1 MFDHGRYEELASLA
15 AVGELLPEE
24 YKEFVGHRQSCS
36 VCGNMVAEIGSIS
49 AATFLARG
57 RKDENST
64 VEGERYRRAR
74 EAVARRL
81 PLMIPNR
88 STRRPMG
95 LVAVGVAAV
104 LVVGIG
110 IGMIVGLKH
119 APKVSQAPARAS
131 VSTASVPTPPAAN
144 QLAAAPGELIS
155 TQSDSLR
162 WQTVV
167 AELQSQVN
175 QVRGENQKLREKLSA
190 SDRIAQGLEARVDA
204 VVQQSNAQAQQLEQ
218 AHNDLS
224 TIQSRLTQAQTMM
237 ASHDATVNSL
247 QSQLSEKDARLN
259 EVTSSL
265 EREREMLTQ
274 GRDVR
279 DLMGARDL
287 HIVDVFDTDGK
298 GRTRKPFGRAFYT
311 QGKSLIFYAF
321 DLPTKNLL
329 DGKFVYAAWGSN
341 SNKSKDQVPHHLGI
355 FYSDDQNQHRW
366 AMKFNN
372 PKVLDEID
380 TVFVTL
386 ERLGA
391 AFTVPKGKPVL
402 EAYFGTPP
410 NHP

>member
-1 MFDHGRYEELASLA
+1 MFDHERYEELASLA

-24 YKEFVGHRQSCS
+24 HEEFVRHRQSCN
-36 VCGNMVAEIGSIS
+36 VCGKMVAEIGSIS

-57 RKDENST
+57 QEGENSI
-64 VEGERYRRAR
+64 VEGERHRRAR

-88 STRRPMG
+88 SVRGPMR
-95 LVAVGVAAV
+95 LVAVGVAAA

-110 IGMIVGLKH
+110 IGMIVGLMH
-119 APKVSQAPARAS
+119 APRVSPAAAHALA
-131 VSTASVPTPPAAN
+131 STASITTLPAAN
-144 QLAAAPGELIS
+144 QPTATPGQLIA
-155 TQSDSLR
+155 TQSDSGR

-167 AELQSQVN
+167 AEQQSQVN
-175 QVRGENQKLREKLSA
+175 QVRDENQKLRERLSA
-190 SDRIAQGLEARVDA
+190 SDETAHGLETRLDGLAR
-204 VVQQSNAQAQQLEQ
+204 QSNAQAQQLEQ

-224 TIQSRLTQAQTMM
+224 TIQSRLTQAQTLMV
-237 ASHDATVNSL
+237 SNDATVNSL

-259 EVTSSL
+259 EVTASL
-265 EREREMLTQ
+265 EREREMLAQ

-279 DLMGARDL
+279 DIMGARDL
-287 HIVDVFDTDGK
+287 HIVDVFDADGK
-298 GRTRKPFGRAFYT
+298 GRTRKPYGRAFYT

-329 DGKFVYAAWGSN
+329 DGKFVYTAWGSN
-341 SNKSKDQVPHHLGI
+341 SNKLKDQAPHHLGI
-355 FYSDDQNQHRW
+355 FYYDDQTQHRW
-366 AMKFNN
+366 ALKFNN

>member
-36 VCGNMVAEIGSIS
+36 VCGNMVAEIGSVS
-49 AATFLARG
+49 AATFLAG
-57 RKDENST
+57 GQKDEHSI
-64 VEGERYRRAR
+64 VEGERHRRAR

-88 STRRPMG
+88 SARVPMR
-95 LVAVGVAAV
+95 LVAVGVAAA

-110 IGMIVGLKH
+110 IGMTLGLRH
-119 APKVSQAPARAS
+119 APKASQAPMLAS
-131 VSTASVPTPPAAN
+131 ASIASVPTPPAAN

-167 AELQSQVN
+167 AELQSQVD
-175 QVRGENQKLREKLSA
+175 QVRGENQKLRENLSA

-237 ASHDATVNSL
+237 ASHAATVNSL

-259 EVTSSL
+259 EVTTSL

-298 GRTRKPFGRAFYT
+298 GRIRKPFGRAFYT

-329 DGKFVYAAWGSN
+329 DGKFVYAAWGSD
-341 SNKSKDQVPHHLGI
+341 SNKSKDHVPHHLGI

-366 AMKFNN
+366 AMKFND

-391 AFTVPKGKPVL
+391 AFTAPKGKPVL